1 MLQKLFSPFSDRE
14 RLSSGKEA
22 EKLWAAASERVSG
35 LKSLIK
41 SPAAARKPDGLCVRL
56 CSSVPIYIFSGLELT
71 QSAINT
77 LSPQMYFHL
86 LLESGAHTFAFAQSV
101 LTQAPSP
108 KLLHRCCHTG
118 KVDFSL
124 KFHNQH
130 FHGRHT

>member
-1 MLQKLFSPFSDRE
+1 MLQKLFSPFTDRE

-22 EKLWAAASERVSG
+22 EKLGGSERESVSG
-35 LKSLIK
+35 LSKSLIK

-56 CSSVPIYIFSGLELT
+56 CNSVPIYIFSGLELT

-86 LLESGAHTFAFAQSV
+86 LLESGAHTFAQSV

-108 KLLHRCCHTG
+108 KLLHRAAATLG
-118 KVDFSL
+118 KWI
-124 KFHNQH
+124 
-130 FHGRHT
+130 